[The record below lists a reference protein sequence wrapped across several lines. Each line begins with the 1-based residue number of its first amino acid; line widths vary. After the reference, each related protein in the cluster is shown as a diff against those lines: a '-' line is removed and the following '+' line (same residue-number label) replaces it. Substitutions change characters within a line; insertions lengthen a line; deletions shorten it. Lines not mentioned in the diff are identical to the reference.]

1 MFMLSCLDPAETLI
15 GTFNEHC
22 SVAGARRTSPSNIA
36 SMLPPLEVFGG
47 GEGFG
52 SAIKFTLDWSVCTS
66 ANICHKNC
74 DRHIFLFDS
83 TKTDPNPNSPC
94 M

>member
-1 MFMLSCLDPAETLI
+1 MKMKYLEDSCLI
-15 GTFNEHC
+15 
-22 SVAGARRTSPSNIA
+22 
-36 SMLPPLEVFGG
+36 VFKL
-47 GEGFG
+47 

-83 TKTDPNPNSPC
+83 TKTDPNPTPPVNQNAPCESSPNLLVRPNITLTYC
-94 M
+94 YTITHPNRPS